1 MPDVNS
7 PEPVKVVS
15 FDIDG
20 TLADERFSRL
30 VWEEVI
36 PRIYARK
43 ENIDAESGKRH
54 VYKEYSKIGEE
65 RLEWYDIQYWFQ
77 HFGLNQDWRE
87 LLESYKHEVHLYPEV
102 PSVLRKLE
110 PHYVLIVVTNA
121 AREFAKILTKDIEN
135 YFSHIFSTTS
145 DFKVLKSS
153 PRLYELVCERLGVT
167 PDELAHVGDNRKFD
181 YLVPRTLGVKSYLL
195 DRTRSLSSE
204 FILKDLQDFCSRMGV

>member
-1 MPDVNS
+1 LPDVNS
-7 PEPVKVVS
+7 REPVKVVS

-30 VWEEVI
+30 VWEEAI

-54 VYKEYSKIGEE
+54 VYKEYSKIGKE

-121 AREFAKILTKDIEN
+121 ATEFAEILTKDIKS
-135 YFSHIFSTTS
+135 YFLHVFSATS

-153 PRLYELVCERLGVT
+153 PRLYELVCEK
-167 PDELAHVGDNRKFD
+167 LAIAPKDLTHVGDHRKFD
-181 YLVPRTLGVKSYLL
+181 YSVPRTAGVEAYLL
-195 DRTRSLSSE
+195 DRTRGTSNGFVVKNLE
-204 FILKDLQDFCSRMGV
+204 DFCSRIGV